1 MPLSEHINDFSNQLI
16 IGHEL
21 ITSFCAERYRGVIF
35 HTGGIANHVLVRQG
49 LIATLFSAD
58 VNALIVENVLNA
70 ARAANT
76 LTVDDDVV

>member
-58 VNALIVENVLNA
+58 VNALIVENPNSNEVF
-70 ARAANT
+70 
-76 LTVDDDVV
+76 VSGS

>member
-1 MPLSEHINDFSNQLI
+1 MPLSEHNNDFPNQLI

-21 ITSFCAERYRGVIF
+21 IASFSAERYRGVIL
-35 HTGGIANHVLVRQG
+35 HIGGIANQVLVRQG
-49 LIATLFSAD
+49 LIASLFRAD
-58 VNALIVENVLNA
+58 VTALIVENVPNV

>member
-1 MPLSEHINDFSNQLI
+1 MPLSEHINDFPNQLI

-21 ITSFCAERYRGVIF
+21 IASFCAKRYRGVIL
-35 HTGGIANHVLVRQG
+35 HIGGIANQVLVRQG

-58 VNALIVENVLNA
+58 VNALIVENVLNV